1 MTEQYLPRTINYDDG
16 VSASVTATG
25 AIALGAPGNTA
36 VVVFSAPSTPV
47 GNVTVVST
55 ATDGTV
61 LTFTSPG
68 QYLVVASL
76 DFAAA
81 ADAAIN
87 KGALAPVNLPVPAG
101 FAGGNV
107 AFQAL
112 AAAGTASLTALV
124 TVTAADLVLPSTGN
138 QVRVLASVAPT
149 AGTLS
154 VTGL

>member
-25 AIALGAPGNTA
+25 ATALGISSTA
-36 VVVFSAPSTPV
+36 VVVFNAPSTPV
-47 GNVTVVST
+47 GNVTVAST
-55 ATDGTV
+55 AADGTV

-76 DFAAA
+76 DFGGL
-81 ADAAIN
+81 ADAAIQ
-87 KGALAPVNLPVPAG
+87 KGGVAPVSLPVPAG

-112 AAAGTASLTALV
+112 TAGGTASLTALV
-124 TVTAADLVLPSTGN
+124 TVTAADLVSPSTGN

>member
-1 MTEQYLPRTINYDDG
+1 MTEQYLPRTINYDDA

-25 AIALGAPGNTA
+25 ATALGAPGNTA
-36 VVVFSAPSTPV
+36 VVVFSTPSTPV

-55 ATDGTV
+55 PADGTV
-61 LTFTSPG
+61 LTFTTPG

-81 ADAAIN
+81 ANASIQ
-87 KGALAPVNLPVPAG
+87 KGGVAPVNAVPAG

-124 TVTAADLVLPSTGN
+124 TVTAADLVSPSTGN